1 MNCLSRLSFRAIPGR
16 TGELEHELKKLAEM
30 VTEAGGSKPRVL
42 HTHFASLGAPDIV
55 FEQEAPD
62 LAALEGQMKSLTD
75 NAEFQMWT
83 KKISGLITD
92 SPKREIYLIATP

>member
-1 MNCLSRLSFRAIPGR
+1 MNCLSRLCFRAIPGK
-16 TGELEHELKKLAEM
+16 TGEIEQELNKLAEM
-30 VTEAGGSKPRVL
+30 VAGVGGSKPRVL

-62 LAALEGQMKSLTD
+62 LGSLENQIKSLTSS
-75 NAEFQMWT
+75 AEFQIWT

-92 SPKREIYLIATP
+92 SPKREVYIIANS